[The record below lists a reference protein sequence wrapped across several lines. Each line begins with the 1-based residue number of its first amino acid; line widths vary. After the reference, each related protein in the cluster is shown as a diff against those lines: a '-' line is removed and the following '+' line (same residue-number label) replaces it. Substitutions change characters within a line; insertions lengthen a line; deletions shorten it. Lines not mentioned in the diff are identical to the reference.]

1 MAGNA
6 SEGFDRKHTL
16 NGDLVPLINRLG
28 LDAEITGQGA
38 LAAAGLDRTGKGFCA
53 HGEHS
58 KHDLAIGV
66 NRLIADEQ
74 LGGRNLV
81 ALRDQAMSDELAQ
94 LLRHG
99 RESVGLSL
107 DQAAQMIGV
116 SNQAI
121 NQWEMGKSA
130 PDYHR
135 HYRIADTYK
144 LNKDTLG
151 SLISA
156 RRTQKFSERSE
167 LIAKRKRI
175 AEKNSEI
182 VASILPN
189 VSLAP
194 SAPMEVTEA
203 QIYLPLD
210 VPVLGVSMGGEGHDF
225 QFNGETVDHVR
236 RPLGIA
242 KAKRAYATYVVG
254 DSMVPAFR
262 EGAVLFVNP
271 DRPPSIGDDVVIEL
285 HPVRDGEPGA
295 GYIKRLK
302 KRTSTKIIVE
312 QFNPPDDLE
321 FDLADVKAMHRVVP
335 WNELLGI

>member
-1 MAGNA
+1 MSNA
-6 SEGFDRKHTL
+6 L
-16 NGDLVPLINRLG
+16 GDL
-28 LDAEITGQGA
+28 
-38 LAAAGLDRTGKGFCA
+38 
-53 HGEHS
+53 
-58 KHDLAIGV
+58 
-66 NRLIADEQ
+66 
-74 LGGRNLV
+74 
-81 ALRDQAMSDELAQ
+81 LRS
-94 LLRHG
+94 G
-99 RESVGLSL
+99 REAKGLTL
-107 DQAAQMIGV
+107 EQVAKTLKV

-121 NQWEMGKSA
+121 NQWEMGKTRPSLNRLHKISNLYGIPLQEFFNSA
-130 PDYHR
+130 KNYGVPR
-135 HYRIADTYK
+135 
-144 LNKDTLG
+144 
-151 SLISA
+151 LIEDENDGVYFEVDASGDPI
-156 RRTQKFSERSE
+156 KNERPF
-167 LIAKRKRI
+167 
-175 AEKNSEI
+175 
-182 VASILPN
+182 ASN
-189 VSLAP
+189 AALAP
-194 SAPMEVTEA
+194 NIPAEVLQA

-210 VPVLGVSMGGEGHDF
+210 VPVLGVSMGGDGHDF
-225 QFNGETVDHVR
+225 QFNGETVDYIR

-285 HPVRDGEPGA
+285 HPVRDGEPGP